1 MKIPGR
7 RELIAH
13 LGVLGALATAGA
25 TTAKAQ
31 ALRTKNFLKSDSSQK
46 NAYSDAV
53 ITEGGRTIWIAG
65 QGAPVDASGKS
76 LAGDFDAQARATFA
90 GIGKTLERA
99 GAKLSDMVTMT
110 VFITDDRYGRQ
121 FLAIRQEIFG
131 DNFPASALITIRALA
146 QPTML
151 IEIQGVAVTG

>member
-1 MKIPGR
+1 MKFPGR
-7 RELIAH
+7 RELLIH
-13 LGVLGALATAGA
+13 LGVLGTLAAAGA
-25 TTAKAQ
+25 ANAKAQ
-31 ALRTKNFLKSDSSQK
+31 ALRAKDFLKSDSSQK

-53 ITEGGRTIWIAG
+53 ITESGRTIWIAG

-146 QPTML
+146 QPSML